1 MRSLDPS
8 LPLQAVYTLD
18 EMRVRSAWVAQM
30 WGRMMSQLAGLAL
43 TLAVL
48 GVYGVVS
55 YSVSQRTHEIGIR
68 MALGA
73 DRGRVVRLVLGDGL
87 RLALK
92 AAALG
97 LVGALVL
104 MRSLSRLLYGV
115 GALDPAT
122 FLACSAA
129 LVSVAVLAS
138 GAPAWR
144 ATRVDPIVSLRS
156 E

>member
-1 MRSLDPS
+1 
-8 LPLQAVYTLD
+8 
-18 EMRVRSAWVAQM
+18 
-30 WGRMMSQLAGLAL
+30 
-43 TLAVL
+43 VL

-55 YSVSQRTHEIGIR
+55 YSVSQRVHEVGIR

-73 DRGRVVRLVLGDGL
+73 DRRRVVRLVLGDGL
-87 RLALK
+87 RLALR

-104 MRSLSRLLYGV
+104 MRPLSRLLYGV
-115 GALDPAT
+115 GTLDPAT

-129 LVSVAVLAS
+129 LVSVAVVAS

-144 ATRVDPIVSLRS
+144 ATRVDPVVALRS